1 MNICQCRA
9 RLFDLKK
16 VKMRNLL
23 SLPFLYGKWEFIRK
37 NKKDYVR
44 TNNYNIVDMY
54 VQKVLY
60 CNYHKEKLR
69 GRLTSKRKKLG

>member
-1 MNICQCRA
+1 MNISQCLA
-9 RLFDLKK
+9 RLFALKK
-16 VKMRNLL
+16 VKRRKLL
-23 SLPFLYGKWEFIRK
+23 SLPFFMINVNLSGKRK
-37 NKKDYVR
+37 RIYVR
-44 TNNYNIVDMY
+44 TNNYVCIDMY

>member
-1 MNICQCRA
+1 MNMCQCRA

-37 NKKDYVR
+37 NKKAYVR

>member
-1 MNICQCRA
+1 M
-9 RLFDLKK
+9 
-16 VKMRNLL
+16 
-23 SLPFLYGKWEFIRK
+23 PFLYGKCEFIRK
-37 NKKDYVR
+37 KKKVYVR

-69 GRLTSKRKKLG
+69 RRLTSKRKKLG